1 MAHNQEGPLVASTVF
16 LEEISEEG
24 AQGSHFLE
32 VKA

>member
-1 MAHNQEGPLVASTVF
+1 MVHNQEGPLVASTAL

-24 AQGSHFLE
+24 GQGSHFLE